1 MGSMYG
7 YTRSC
12 PTTAWLPWAAF
23 GFTVTDRT
31 PFGSES
37 GWQRGGECSENVPF
51 REAIKKKREQC
62 CRNAVGTLGLSPP
75 RLPLSWTRV
84 YYVPKI
90 PEGLL
95 GSPSRES
102 CTLVPLDSDSKLPL
116 SLSIPECH
124 WDVGFIRCSCKMNIL
139 QSFLGVYC
147 KFGVDIGG
155 QLSSMWLLP

>member
-1 MGSMYG
+1 MSNNSMASM
-7 YTRSC
+7 SC
-12 PTTAWLPWAAF
+12 LWVYHHWQDTIGKWEWLTKGRRMQWEC
-23 GFTVTDRT
+23 
-31 PFGSES
+31 SI
-37 GWQRGGECSENVPF
+37 QRGHK
-51 REAIKKKREQC
+51 KKKREQY

-84 YYVPKI
+84 CYVPKI

-95 GSPSRES
+95 GSPSLES
-102 CTLVPLDSDSKLPL
+102 CTLVPLDSDSKFPL